1 MPGLRTFLSVLIL
14 TLGFTLAAGPSHAQA
29 DAPEQKPSELR
40 VLDVLNTQRSYRIH
54 QPDGTT
60 AGAPRPAVILLH
72 GMPGSAY
79 QIQHY
84 FGLDKVADRDGFIA
98 VYPDSLT
105 GAWGDVRF
113 PDAPEAAKRHTEM
126 DVAFLNVL
134 ADELVAKAGVDPK
147 RIYLA
152 GNSNGGLMATTMAC
166 LSPRKFAAFAAITA
180 TASVHARTMCH
191 AAKPRP
197 LLIMNGTIDPIN
209 MWDAERAEKIG
220 YLGGDDFFALWSQLN
235 GCWGRE
241 ETPLPD
247 VDDMDHSRVHLV
259 TPRTC
264 PPGGA
269 TELYRVNGGG
279 HHPPTLEQ
287 RPSGMFRGQRNHDV
301 EAAEII
307 WDFFKRAGG

>member
-1 MPGLRTFLSVLIL
+1 MPTTRYLLAFCAVLTCWTGVAMAQPVTEDTPASQRRTV
-14 TLGFTLAAGPSHAQA
+14 
-29 DAPEQKPSELR
+29 
-40 VLDVLNTQRSYRIH
+40 DVLGTQRSYRLH
-54 QPDGTT
+54 RPSAGTPN
-60 AGAPRPAVILLH
+60 GPRPAVILLH
-72 GMPGSAY
+72 GLAGSGS
-79 QIQHY
+79 QIQSY
-84 FGLDKVADRDGFIA
+84 FGFDPVADREGFIA
-98 VYPDSLT
+98 VYPDSLS

-113 PDAPEAAKRHTEM
+113 PDQPEDAKRQTEQ

-134 ADELVAKAGVDPK
+134 ADELVAAGMADPK

-166 LSPRKFAAFAAITA
+166 LSPRKFAAFATITA

-197 LLIMNGTIDPIN
+197 LLIMNGTTDPIN
-209 MWDAERAEKIG
+209 FWDAERAENIG

-241 ETPLPD
+241 EVPLPD
-247 VDDMDHSRVHLV
+247 VDELDNSRVHLV
-259 TPRTC
+259 KPRTC
-264 PPGGA
+264 PPGGD

-307 WDFFKRAGG
+307 WAFFKRIGG

>member
-1 MPGLRTFLSVLIL
+1 MPVFRTFFFVLIL
-14 TLGFTLAAGPSHAQA
+14 TLGFTLAEGLSHAQA
-29 DAPEQKPSELR
+29 DGPEQKTSELR
-40 VLDVLNTQRSYRIH
+40 VLDVLGAQRSYRIH
-54 QPDGTT
+54 QPGGTT
-60 AGAPRPAVILLH
+60 AGPARPVVILLH
-72 GMPGSAY
+72 GMPGSAF
-79 QIQHY
+79 QIQNY
-84 FGLDKVADRDGFIA
+84 FGLDRVADREGFIA

-134 ADELVAKAGVDPK
+134 ADELAASGIADPT

-152 GNSNGGLMATTMAC
+152 GNSNGGLMVTTMAC

-197 LLIMNGTIDPIN
+197 LLIMNGTMDPIN
-209 MWDAERAEKIG
+209 MWDAERAENIG

-241 ETPLPD
+241 EAPLPD
-247 VDDMDHSRVHLV
+247 VDELDNSRVHLV
-259 TPRTC
+259 KPRTC
-264 PPGGA
+264 PPGGD

-301 EAAEII
+301 EASEVI
-307 WDFFKRAGG
+307 WAFFKRIGG

>member
-1 MPGLRTFLSVLIL
+1 MPALRTL
-14 TLGFTLAAGPSHAQA
+14 LAAILLATSLPGPLWAGTHTSEQA
-29 DAPEQKPSELR
+29 SSELR
-40 VLDVLNTQRSYRIH
+40 VVDVLGTERSYRIH
-54 QPDGTT
+54 MPPGTT
-60 AGAPRPAVILLH
+60 AAGPRPAVILLH

-79 QIQHY
+79 QVQRY
-84 FGLDKVADRDGFIA
+84 FGLDAVADREGFIA

-113 PDAPEAAKRHTEM
+113 PDAPEDAKRHSEM

-134 ADELVAKAGVDPK
+134 ADELIATGLADPK

-197 LLIMNGTIDPIN
+197 LLIMNGTMDPIN
-209 MWDAERAEKIG
+209 MWDAERAENIG
-220 YLGGDDFFALWSQLN
+220 YLGGDDFFTLWSQLN

-247 VDDMDHSRVHLV
+247 VDELDNSRVHLV
-259 TPRTC
+259 KPRTC
-264 PPGGA
+264 PPGGD

-287 RPSGMFRGQRNHDV
+287 RPSGVFRGQRNHDI
-301 EAAEII
+301 EAAEIV
-307 WDFFKRAGG
+307 WAFFKRIGGK